1 MDKIIHVD
9 EELAYAII
17 EPGVTYEALNRF
29 LADNSYSLWTDSP
42 GGPPTGSV
50 IGNALDRG
58 VGVTKYSDHFA
69 HLCGYEVVLAD
80 GSIIHTGAA
89 DKEGKKGAAHL
100 YKWGVGPW

>member
-1 MDKIIHVD
+1 MNKILHVD
-9 EELAYAII
+9 QELAYAII

-29 LADNSYSLWTDSP
+29 LEENNYALWTDSP

-58 VGVTKYSDHFA
+58 VGVTKYGDHFA

-80 GSIIHTGAA
+80 GSMIHTGVAN
-89 DKEGKKGAAHL
+89 KEAGKGAAHL
-100 YKWGVGPW
+100 